1 MNIFR
6 FEDVSLDKE
15 YRQYFIWNRN
25 QKPFSKNT
33 KHKKDHEEQKQQQ
46 QQEKKENRRKR
57 MKLWNQKVVYSTRPI
72 G

>member
-46 QQEKKENRRKR
+46 QQEKKKKIEEKE
-57 MKLWNQKVVYSTRPI
+57 WNYVKI
-72 G
+72 

>member
-15 YRQYFIWNRN
+15 YRQYLIWNRN

-46 QQEKKENRRKR
+46 QQEKKRK
-57 MKLWNQKVVYSTRPI
+57 
-72 G
+72 